1 VRQYSIATTALLLRP
16 KRQSGVALATAVQNK
31 PTPPATGQRFEIST
45 RRTEAERIDVC
56 HWFYDAILMR
66 RYVVVTALLLG
77 CFVSQMVS
85 AQEQFPLQADLRV
98 RVDYNDRGLV
108 SFRAVLE
115 GGEATLR
122 GTVQNLLGRETG
134 LVQLHFDYRTD
145 ADIALDE
152 LISRIVIWT
161 IDRTGNEFSKV
172 VIDPNSVPLNP
183 NRVPLHYAGT
193 VYKPPRNNRTSYVV
207 RIQVFGNYE

>member
-1 VRQYSIATTALLLRP
+1 
-16 KRQSGVALATAVQNK
+16 
-31 PTPPATGQRFEIST
+31 
-45 RRTEAERIDVC
+45 
-56 HWFYDAILMR
+56 MR
-66 RYVVVTALLLG
+66 RRLAIAVLLLG
-77 CFVSQMVS
+77 CFISQIAF
-85 AQEQFPLQADLRV
+85 AQEQPPLQADVRV
-98 RVDYNDRGLV
+98 RVNHNDRGLV

-122 GTVQNLLGRETG
+122 GTVQNLSGGETS

-145 ADIALDE
+145 AHIALDE
-152 LISRIVIWT
+152 LISQIVIWT

-172 VIDPNSVPLNP
+172 IIDPNLVPLNP

-193 VYKPPRNNRTSYVV
+193 VYKPARNNRAAYVV

>member
-1 VRQYSIATTALLLRP
+1 
-16 KRQSGVALATAVQNK
+16 
-31 PTPPATGQRFEIST
+31 
-45 RRTEAERIDVC
+45 
-56 HWFYDAILMR
+56 MR
-66 RYVVVTALLLG
+66 RRFVALLLG
-77 CFVSQMVS
+77 CFVPQIVL
-85 AQEQFPLQADLRV
+85 AQEQLPLQADVRLRV
-98 RVDYNDRGLV
+98 GYNDRGLV
-108 SFRAVLE
+108 SFGAVLE

-122 GTVQNLLGRETG
+122 GAVQNLPGGETS

-145 ADIALDE
+145 TDIALDE
-152 LISRIVIWT
+152 LISQIVIWT

-172 VIDPNSVPLNP
+172 IIDPNSVPLNP

>member
-1 VRQYSIATTALLLRP
+1 MRRRFVALLL
-16 KRQSGVALATAVQNK
+16 S
-31 PTPPATGQRFEIST
+31 
-45 RRTEAERIDVC
+45 
-56 HWFYDAILMR
+56 
-66 RYVVVTALLLG
+66 
-77 CFVSQMVS
+77 CFVPQIVL
-85 AQEQFPLQADLRV
+85 AQEQLPLQADVRV
-98 RVDYNDRGLV
+98 RVGYNDRGLV

-122 GTVQNLLGRETG
+122 GTVQNLPGGETS

-145 ADIALDE
+145 TDIALDE
-152 LISRIVIWT
+152 LVSQIVIWT

-172 VIDPNSVPLNP
+172 IIDPNSVPLNP